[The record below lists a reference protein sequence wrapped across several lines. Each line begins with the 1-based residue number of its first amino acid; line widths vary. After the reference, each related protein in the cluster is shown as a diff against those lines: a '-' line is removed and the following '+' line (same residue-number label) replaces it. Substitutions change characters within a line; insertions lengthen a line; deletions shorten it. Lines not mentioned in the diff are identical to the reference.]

1 MTRTD
6 VTYGQLD
13 KALLSL
19 GFRCRTVDVDGQ
31 ARVYEH
37 EARPEATIIL
47 PAFAGADRVLDYHL
61 VAVRTTLDLNGIAD
75 PSEFAARLKKAA

>member
-13 KALLSL
+13 KPLLSL
-19 GFRCRTVDVDGQ
+19 GFRCRTADPDGQ

-37 EARPEATIIL
+37 EARREATIIL
-47 PAFAGADRVLDYHL
+47 PAFAGQDRVVYYHL
-61 VAVRTTLDLNGIAD
+61 AAVRTTLDLNGSAD
-75 PSEFAARLKKAA
+75 PRGFAARLKKAA